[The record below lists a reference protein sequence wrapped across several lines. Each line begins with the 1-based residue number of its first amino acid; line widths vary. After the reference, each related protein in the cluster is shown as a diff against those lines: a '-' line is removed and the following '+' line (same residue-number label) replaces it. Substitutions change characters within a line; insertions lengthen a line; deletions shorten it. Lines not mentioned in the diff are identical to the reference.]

1 MRKTLYPTILLL
13 ALGMQWGFAQ
23 SSKQEGAVA
32 KKRSKD
38 NKSEKISK
46 SEKQSVKAD
55 KGNSL
60 FENKKKSWA
69 VTVDGG
75 YPLVQG
81 DIPAT
86 FGLGYG
92 LQIEKALG
100 YAFSLKLSGLHGY
113 ATGLNDQANPA
124 SSFRDNAGMNGKNN
138 PATNYFEAGQYAF
151 TNFKMNFTKISLD
164 AVYHINNINLLNET
178 PKFGLFVQIGFG
190 AFLYD
195 TKIDQADGSG
205 NRYDYTKVKTSGQSR
220 SQIQKQL
227 KGMLDGNYETEADA
241 TSKKYLGQH
250 FAPATT
256 AGVGVEYKVSPRISL
271 ALEADYT
278 FTGSDLLDGQRW
290 YAAGVPTSQPDGFV
304 YISLGAKIRL
314 GRTDNV
320 YWMTNPLALPYQTIM
335 ESKKKLEKVDKL
347 EKDVDQLSKRQDTM
361 KMNMDSLMTDAD
373 HDGVSDYFDKE
384 DSTPAGAIVNG
395 AGQTIFY
402 KDADGNLVFVDP
414 NAQDT
419 TENPNIVENTGGAGN
434 SGENGNLSENGGNN
448 GNENGENGGTSTS
461 GSKKGR
467 KGRKGHRGGE
477 TVNGITYNDDGSYI
491 DANGKKHKKAFNPG
505 TAKKTI
511 IMHGDGSGGYSST
524 ASASNQPGTMTSMG
538 LMPAVF
544 FQSNSA
550 QLVSNS
556 YPQLFEVARMLKSNP
571 NVKVHVVGFT
581 DYRSTESYNK
591 ALGMNRSKA
600 VIKALTTY
608 FGVPKE
614 QLIPESKGESEPL
627 TNSKKMDAL
636 AANRRVQFEIGG
648 STGADVN
655 GTSTTAPSK
664 ANNKH
669 ITKPSKKK
677 VKKENTEESGSN
689 SMENNSGTT
698 TEQPATIPS
707 STTTEPASTTTTP
720 ASTET
725 ENPEVAPAS
734 TKNMTPPPS
743 AKRPAPRRKA
753 AHRNMN
759 NQTRDN
765 SVNTPAPGEQNNN
778 SGTQDNTTTQPTTT
792 PTETPAQ
799 TTPSQQDTSK
809 KGDVFTPNSDF

>member
-1 MRKTLYPTILLL
+1 MRKTLYPTLLL
-13 ALGMQWGFAQ
+13 IALGMQWGFAQ
-23 SSKQEGAVA
+23 SSKQEAA
-32 KKRSKD
+32 KPKSKA
-38 NKSEKISK
+38 NKSEKITK
-46 SEKQSVKAD
+46 SEKKSVKAD
-55 KGNSL
+55 NGSL

-86 FGLGYG
+86 FGIGYG

-100 YAFSLKLSGLHGY
+100 YAFSLKLSGIHGY
-113 ATGLNDQANPA
+113 CTGLNDQANPA

-138 PATNYFEAGQYAF
+138 PATNYLESGQYAF
-151 TNFKMNFTKISLD
+151 MNYKMNFTKVSLD
-164 AVYHINNINLLNET
+164 AVYHINNINLLSER
-178 PKFGLFVQIGFG
+178 PKFGLYVSLGFG

-205 NRYDYTKVKTSGQSR
+205 NRYDYTKIKTSGQSR

-227 KGMLDGNYETEADA
+227 RSMLDGKYETEADA
-241 TSKKYLGQH
+241 PSKKYAGQH

-256 AGVGVEYKVSPRISL
+256 AGFGVEYKISPRLSL

-290 YAAGVPTSQPDGFV
+290 YAAGIPTSQPDGFV
-304 YISLGAKIRL
+304 YISLGAKVRL

-373 HDGVSDYFDKE
+373 HDGVSDYFDRE

-419 TENPNIVENTGGAGN
+419 TVNPNIVNNTGEENG
-434 SGENGNLSENGGNN
+434 GENGNVSENSGN
-448 GNENGENGGTSTS
+448 GNDNGENGSSSS
-461 GSKKGR
+461 GGRKGR
-467 KGRKGHRGGE
+467 KGRKGGG
-477 TVNGITYNDDGSYI
+477 NGSGDNSYAYNNDGSYI
-491 DANGKKHKKAFNPG
+491 DANGKKHKKAFNPK

-511 IMHGDGSGGYSST
+511 LMHGDGAGGYNST
-524 ASASNQPGTMTSMG
+524 ASNNSNQPGTITSMG

-544 FQSNSA
+544 FTSNSA
-550 QLVSNS
+550 QLPSNC

-571 NVKVHVVGFT
+571 NTKVRVVGFT
-581 DYRSTESYNK
+581 DYRSTEAYNK
-591 ALGMNRSKA
+591 ALGLNRAKA

-608 FGVPKE
+608 FGVPAD
-614 QLIPESKGESEPL
+614 QLIPESMGESQPL
-627 TNSKKMDAL
+627 TNAKNMSAL
-636 AANRRVQFEIGG
+636 AANRRVQFELGTG
-648 STGADVN
+648 SADVN
-655 GTSTTAPSK
+655 GTSTTPASK
-664 ANNKH
+664 PNTKH
-669 ITKPSKKK
+669 STKSSRSKSKKQ
-677 VKKENTEESGSN
+677 VEEQQNMNTGETG
-689 SMENNSGTT
+689 GTT
-698 TEQPATIPS
+698 NEQPAPTTTPEQTTAP
-707 STTTEPASTTTTP
+707 TTTEPQQ
-720 ASTET
+720 ET
-725 ENPEVAPAS
+725 APEVAPAS

-743 AKRPAPRRKA
+743 AKKPTRRKA
-753 AHRNMN
+753 AHRNTN

-778 SGTQDNTTTQPTTT
+778 SGTQDNTTTT
-792 PTETPAQ
+792 PTQETPAQ
-799 TTPSQQDTSK
+799 TTPTQQDTSK